1 MSNKITKQ
9 LLEDIVKNV
18 VKDTIKEELKPIK
31 ILVYS
36 LLKEQQLPSKKNKQ
50 ESTFVETKPSI
61 IIKDENKLNP
71 VLQSLLEQTTPF
83 NEPSSPSFLQ
93 ENMNTPGGVPMNIES
108 TDSFANMDFRG
119 FMQKVDQ
126 KAQEKNNFRP

>member
-1 MSNKITKQ
+1 MNNKITKQ

-36 LLKEQQLPSKKNKQ
+36 LLKEQVPSKKNKQ
-50 ESTFVETKPSI
+50 ESTFIETKPS
-61 IIKDENKLNP
+61 IKDENKLNP

-83 NEPSSPSFLQ
+83 NESSSPSFLQ
-93 ENMNTPGGVPMNIES
+93 ENMNAPGGIPMNIES

-119 FMQKVDQ
+119 FMKKVDQ
-126 KAQEKNNFRP
+126 KVQEKNNFRP

>member
-31 ILVYS
+31 ILIYS
-36 LLKEQQLPSKKNKQ
+36 LLKEQVPSKKNKQ
-50 ESTFVETKPSI
+50 ESTSTF
-61 IIKDENKLNP
+61 IKTNVPIKEENKLNP
-71 VLQSLLEQTTPF
+71 VLQSILEQTLPF
-83 NEPSSPSFLQ
+83 NESSSPSVLQ
-93 ENMNTPGGVPMNIES
+93 ENMMNGPMNIEG

-126 KAQEKNNFRP
+126 KVQENNNFRP

>member
-36 LLKEQQLPSKKNKQ
+36 LLKEQVPSKKNKQ
-50 ESTFVETKPSI
+50 ESTSTFVKPSVI
-61 IIKDENKLNP
+61 PTKEENKLNP
-71 VLQSLLEQTTPF
+71 VLQSILEQTTPF
-83 NEPSSPSFLQ
+83 NESSSPSILQ
-93 ENMNTPGGVPMNIES
+93 EG
-108 TDSFANMDFRG
+108 TDPFANMDFRG

-126 KAQEKNNFRP
+126 KVQEKNNFRP